1 MLYESQ
7 YGMSI
12 WIAFKRKT
20 FIDIYNHV
28 KNDINE
34 RFVCK
39 VARKKYLGH
48 VLKLALLI
56 ESSYLTCYFKRNP
69 RFAKTIAR
77 TKVEINVY
85 AYIKVVF
92 KSRHNLNVSVL
103 MLLCAPRSWIQSHK
117 AVMTVCSYRVEIQ
130 SINTVGW
137 CSLFIPN

>member
-7 YGMSI
+7 YAMSI

-39 VARKKYLGH
+39 VALKNIGD

-85 AYIKVVF
+85 EYIKVVF
-92 KSRHNLNVSVL
+92 
-103 MLLCAPRSWIQSHK
+103 
-117 AVMTVCSYRVEIQ
+117 
-130 SINTVGW
+130 
-137 CSLFIPN
+137 